1 MQTKLKITATIL
13 ALTAA
18 LQAFA
23 YTPRAQA
30 DKYGLFLDSSPYAIP
45 KDFWKAEDRENLN
58 RVLKPYGANQRSILS
73 VQSFKDALGGTF
85 ENVAYSPIDHLT
97 EMQTYR
103 GYPSI
108 YEYRS
113 IDALRRGNKIT
124 GTNNGADPENQCTAF
139 AKMMLRNST
148 WTGNWYAEKGRG
160 TVMQQKSAGSDAH
173 RGKAVIFLS
182 DPTKSYKSQG
192 SDAHVGIFLGYGD
205 NGFWIADEN
214 FGGTSLKPTGEIRK
228 HFIKSL
234 GINGGN
240 SAYNADKYYFLDI
253 R

>member
-124 GTNNGADPENQCTAF
+124 GKNNGADPENQCTAF

-148 WTGNWYAEKGRG
+148 WTGNWYGEKGRG

-173 RGKAVIFLS
+173 V
-182 DPTKSYKSQG
+182 D
-192 SDAHVGIFLGYGD
+192 IFLGYGD